1 MSEKKWKFDSRVP
14 HKERGGRR
22 GKGSGF
28 PRHGMNEYEGERLAM
43 GRHRFSNHRTQTH
56 NKRHGWASLHKKH
69 IDNSIVFSIPTSLK
83 AKRCNAGMC
92 SLASAIL

>member
-28 PRHGMNEYEGERLAM
+28 PRHGMNEYDGERLAM
-43 GRHRFSNHRTQTH
+43 GRHRFPITERKLTTRDTVGHHCIKN
-56 NKRHGWASLHKKH
+56 
-69 IDNSIVFSIPTSLK
+69 TSK
-83 AKRCNAGMC
+83 GF
-92 SLASAIL
+92 